1 MKKSKLIAGI
11 LISLAGIVSLIVA
24 LVFDTKLDGMLFTSA
39 GFGVT
44 YGLLTLREYYRE
56 YSYWSSPENRERYQ
70 EMLEAEKD
78 ERKLRLK
85 EKTGRYVY
93 NLGLLI
99 LCGSIIVFI
108 ALDRL
113 EIMDAKP
120 LNIYLCAFLIVQIIA
135 EEVIFRYLSKK

>member
-11 LISLAGIVSLIVA
+11 LISLAGIASLIVA
-24 LVFDTKLDGMLFTSA
+24 LAFETKLDGMLFSSA
-39 GFGVT
+39 GFCMP
-44 YGLLTLREYYRE
+44 YGFLTLREYFLE